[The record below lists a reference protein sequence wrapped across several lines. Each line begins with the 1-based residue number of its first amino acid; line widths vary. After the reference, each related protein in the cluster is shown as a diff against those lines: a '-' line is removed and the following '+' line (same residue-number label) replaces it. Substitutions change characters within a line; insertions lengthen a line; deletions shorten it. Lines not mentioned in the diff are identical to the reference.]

1 MAEWIEHLLLDW
13 WTPGFNS
20 GSGQTNDLKIGIH
33 SFFWL
38 TFSIMDSA
46 KQAASSLVAL
56 LGKAL
61 NGITSSR
68 CGRPM
73 VGNS

>member
-1 MAEWIEHLLLDW
+1 MWIEHLLLDW
-13 WTPGFNS
+13 STPGIQFRVRSNQWLENWYS
-20 GSGQTNDLKIGIH
+20 QL
-33 SFFWL
+33 FWL
-38 TFSIMDSA
+38 TFNIMDSA
-46 KQAASSLVAL
+46 KQAASSLVVL

-61 NGITSSR
+61 NGITPSR